1 MGCKKSYKSLHKQDR
16 PSLLELPRVSA
27 PVDTR
32 NKIPIKRIS
41 PTQMEDRKKKDLCYN
56 CDDKRALG
64 HRCKNA
70 TLFLLEGIEMVQ
82 DSSCEVQLIEIEDG
96 VTIARV
102 QEEEIDVEITLYAL
116 VGSPIPGT
124 MRVKRRIKT
133 VSLVIL
139 VNSGISHNFIDAAL
153 IPDLQIPVDV
163 SQILEVKVA
172 NGEIIKTQRLCKD
185 VPMFI
190 HGQIFLVHLHVLP
203 WGAVTWFWGLSGL
216 VP

>member
-1 MGCKKSYKSLHKQDR
+1 MGCKKSYKSLHEQDR

-82 DSSCEVQLIEIEDG
+82 DSSCEEQLIEIEDG

-139 VNSGISHNFIDAAL
+139 VNSGISHNFIIRL
-153 IPDLQIPVDV
+153 IDFNAIAFRPFPLPVVPGRHSLEGGMDVRVSRSISGCLGV
-163 SQILEVKVA
+163 SQ
-172 NGEIIKTQRLCKD
+172 R
-185 VPMFI
+185 
-190 HGQIFLVHLHVLP
+190 
-203 WGAVTWFWGLSGL
+203 SG
-216 VP
+216 PS